1 MDFKVFCSSGFSM
14 VALVFAVLVLFIY
27 ITKSKKRNL
36 ENVIFTVLLIINV
49 LGCLVEFLHVYSM
62 WAHLSYTLMQL
73 FCKLYASFVVLRLYG
88 LMIYVVTVKFTSR
101 QNKINIRNIIYGI
114 LGVACFINIFMLF
127 LFDTVLLFDK
137 VIYDFV
143 GTGNTICVAI
153 PYVTCG
159 LVLFSLFLEDG
170 AVKKD
175 QMAPLFFS
183 VVVLFLTSLAQLLI
197 GLDANFQN
205 YLLTL
210 LIASFYFTTEN
221 QDVKL
226 LDELEIKRKDADIAN
241 KAQTEFLA
249 NMSHEI
255 RTPMNTIIG
264 FAESLLSEKD
274 LTQEI
279 VKRDMVYIHD
289 SSITLLEL
297 INNILDISRIESGRE
312 TVSTKDY
319 QLQDMVFEVNSLISA
334 KMKNKEVS
342 YNVNIDHN
350 LPRTLKGDS
359 QKIVKVIVNI
369 LTCAV
374 NYTNYGKIDLNI
386 NKQARDDGK
395 FVFEI
400 LVANTGHA
408 LQEQDFDL
416 SFNDFI
422 KIGTEKDNTI
432 DGVKLGLMCAKEYA
446 DMMGGKIKFKNEVGK
461 GTRYFLYL
469 EQEVVDNTPC
479 GDIFANA
486 SDRIEH
492 KLFDLSGKRVL
503 VVDDSK
509 VNVKLAKRLLEPYNL
524 TVDTALSGNEC
535 LEMTKN
541 TQYDMIFLDHMMPE
555 MDGVTTLKFL
565 KNYGY
570 KLPPVIALTANSYN
584 GAKEKYTELGFSS
597 YLAKPIS
604 YKELN
609 KIMYEFFYNEDNQ
622 LIENNTDNNSSTQ
635 NDTNEVIKDEE
646 GVEII

>member
-14 VALVFAVLVLFIY
+14 VALVFALLILFIY
-27 ITKSKKRNL
+27 INRRRKRNI
-36 ENVIFTVLLIINV
+36 ENVIFTILLISNV
-49 LGCLVEFLHVYSM
+49 LGCFVEFLHVYSM
-62 WAHLSYTLMQL
+62 WAHLSYPLMQL
-73 FCKLYASFVVLRLYG
+73 FCKLHASFVVFRLYG
-88 LMIYVVTVKFTSR
+88 LIVYVVTARFRSLTKY
-101 QNKINIRNIIYGI
+101 NNIRNIIYVIIGI
-114 LGVACFINIFMLF
+114 ISFINIVLVF
-127 LFDTVLLFDK
+127 LFDTELLFDK
-137 VIYDFV
+137 YIYDFQ
-143 GTGNTICVAI
+143 GFGNTICVTV
-153 PYVTCG
+153 PYVICG
-159 LVLFSLFLEDG
+159 LLLFSLFLNDG
-170 AVKKD
+170 VVKKN
-175 QMAPLFFS
+175 QMAPLFYS
-183 VVVLFLTSLAQLLI
+183 VVILFLSSFAQLI
-197 GLDANFQN
+197 IKLDANFQN

-210 LIASFYFTTEN
+210 LIVSFYFTTEN

-241 KAQTEFLA
+241 KAQTEFLS

-264 FAESLLSEKD
+264 FAESLLDEKD

-312 TVSTKDY
+312 EVAIKDY
-319 QLQDMVFEVNSLISA
+319 RFQDMIFEINSLIAA
-334 KMKNKEVS
+334 KMKNKEVAF
-342 YNVNIDHN
+342 NINIDHN
-350 LPRTLKGDS
+350 LPKVLKGDS

-369 LTCAV
+369 LTCSV

-386 NKQARDDGK
+386 NKQQRDDGK
-395 FVFEI
+395 FVYEV

-408 LQEQDFDL
+408 LQEQDFNL

-422 KIGTEKDNTI
+422 KVGTENDNTI

-446 DMMGGKIKFKNEVGK
+446 DMMGGRIEFKNEVGK
-461 GTRYFLYL
+461 GTRYFFYL

-479 GDIFANA
+479 GDVFANA
-486 SDRIEH
+486 SDKIEH
-492 KLFDLSGKRVL
+492 KLFDLTGKRVL

-509 VNVKLAKRLLEPYNL
+509 VNVKLAQRLLAPYNL
-524 TVDTALSGNEC
+524 LVDTALSGNEC
-535 LEMTKN
+535 LEMVKT

-555 MDGVTTLKFL
+555 MDGITTLKFL
-565 KNYGY
+565 KTNGY
-570 KLPPVIALTANSYN
+570 NLPPVIALTANSYN
-584 GAKEKYTELGFSS
+584 GAKEKYTEFGFSN

-609 KIMYEFFYNEDNQ
+609 KIMYEYFYNEDNE
-622 LIENNTDNNSSTQ
+622 LIQSKSDNNSSTQ
-635 NDTNEVIKDEE
+635 NNTNEVIDEE

>member
-14 VALVFAVLVLFIY
+14 VALVFAVLILFIY
-27 ITKSKKRNL
+27 INRRRKRNI
-36 ENVIFTVLLIINV
+36 ENVIFTILLISNV
-49 LGCLVEFLHVYSM
+49 LGCFVEFLHVYSM
-62 WAHLSYTLMQL
+62 WAHLSYPLMQL
-73 FCKLYASFVVLRLYG
+73 FCKLHASFVVFRLYG
-88 LMIYVVTVKFTSR
+88 LIVYVVTARFRSLTKY
-101 QNKINIRNIIYGI
+101 NNIRNIIYVIIGI
-114 LGVACFINIFMLF
+114 ISFINIVLVF
-127 LFDTVLLFDK
+127 LFDTELLFDK
-137 VIYDFV
+137 YIYDFQ
-143 GTGNTICVAI
+143 GFGNTICVTV
-153 PYVTCG
+153 PYVICG
-159 LVLFSLFLEDG
+159 LLLFSLFLNDG
-170 AVKKD
+170 VVKKN
-175 QMAPLFFS
+175 QMAPLFYS
-183 VVVLFLTSLAQLLI
+183 VVILFLSSFAQLI
-197 GLDANFQN
+197 IKLDANFQN

-210 LIASFYFTTEN
+210 LIVSFYFTTEN

-241 KAQTEFLA
+241 KAQTEFLS

-264 FAESLLSEKD
+264 FAESLLDEKD

-312 TVSTKDY
+312 EVAIKDY
-319 QLQDMVFEVNSLISA
+319 RFQDMIFEINSLIAA
-334 KMKNKEVS
+334 KMKNKEVAF
-342 YNVNIDHN
+342 NINIDHN
-350 LPRTLKGDS
+350 LPKVLKGDS

-369 LTCAV
+369 LTCSV

-386 NKQARDDGK
+386 NKQQRDDGK
-395 FVFEI
+395 FVYEV

-408 LQEQDFDL
+408 LQEQDFNL

-422 KIGTEKDNTI
+422 KVGTENDNTI

-446 DMMGGKIKFKNEVGK
+446 DMMGGRIEFKNEVGK
-461 GTRYFLYL
+461 GTRYFFYL

-479 GDIFANA
+479 GDVFANA
-486 SDRIEH
+486 SDKIEH
-492 KLFDLSGKRVL
+492 KLFDLTGKRVL

-509 VNVKLAKRLLEPYNL
+509 VNVKLAQRLLAPYNL
-524 TVDTALSGNEC
+524 LVDTALSGNEC
-535 LEMTKN
+535 LEMVKT

-555 MDGVTTLKFL
+555 MDGITTLKFL
-565 KNYGY
+565 KTNGY
-570 KLPPVIALTANSYN
+570 NLPPVIALTANSYN
-584 GAKEKYTELGFSS
+584 GAKEKYTEFGFSN

-609 KIMYEFFYNEDNQ
+609 KIMYEYFYNEDNE
-622 LIENNTDNNSSTQ
+622 LIQSKSDNNSSTQ
-635 NDTNEVIKDEE
+635 NNTNEVIDEE